1 MSQHRSCLNR
11 SCLKRSC
18 LKCSCAI
25 GPIESIVAG
34 AMRITTASCETL
46 AFDGAFGPDLFVS
59 VSQNDYNIKQKVL
72 AALAA
77 FYVRSSTCYGISAL
91 FVMASDLACFV
102 LLT

>member
-1 MSQHRSCLNR
+1 
-11 SCLKRSC
+11 
-18 LKCSCAI
+18 
-25 GPIESIVAG
+25 
-34 AMRITTASCETL
+34 MRITTASCETL